1 MDIRQVVLWGHK
13 LHSHTHSYIHNGF
26 YLAFKHMGYN
36 TLWLD
41 NSDDISTIDFSKS
54 FFITEGQVDQNIP
67 IVADSYYVLHNCD
80 MKKYE
85 VLPISNYMVLQVYTH
100 DVITKHMADLIDKDS
115 LSYFKNNCLWTTWAT
130 DLLPNEINANIEM
143 VKNNLLPTENMV
155 AFVGSFISQWYHVK
169 HFCEYYHIPF
179 THYGGYNHNNVS
191 VSDNIALIQ
200 KSLLAPSIQCDWQC
214 ENGYVPCRIFKN
226 ISYGKMGITNN
237 PTVFEMFNQQVFF
250 DRDINNLLWKGLD
263 FEKLSAEEKNSKVI
277 PLMEMVR
284 DKHTY
289 VNRIQCLFKIFLE
302 MKLPES
308 IVNTAVEHFNSV

>member
-26 YLAFKHMGYN
+26 YLAFQHMGYT

-41 NSDDISTIDFSKS
+41 NSDDISSIDFSKS

-67 IVADSYYVLHNCD
+67 IVSDSYYVLHNCD

-100 DVITKHMADLIDKDS
+100 DVITKHMADLIDKET
-115 LSYFKNNCLWTTWAT
+115 LSYYKNNCLWTTWAT
-130 DLLPNEINANIEM
+130 DLFPNEINANIEL
-143 VKNNLLPTENMV
+143 VKTNALPTENMV
-155 AFVGSFISQWYHVK
+155 VFVGSFIHQWYHVK
-169 HFCEYYHIPF
+169 HFCDYYNIPF
-179 THYGGYNHNNVS
+179 THYGGYNHNNLS
-191 VSDNIALIQ
+191 VSDNIALVQ

-214 ENGYVPCRIFKN
+214 DNGYIPCRIFKN

-237 PTVFEMFNQQVFF
+237 PTVFEMFNQQVVF
-250 DRDINNLLWKGLD
+250 DRDINNLLCKGLD
-263 FEKLSAEEKNSKVI
+263 FEKLSVDEKNSKVI
-277 PLMEMVR
+277 PLMELVR

-289 VNRIQCLFKIFLE
+289 INRIQGLFKVFLE
-302 MKLPES
+302 IKQEK
-308 IVNTAVEHFNSV
+308 VEPIEKTLDN